1 MIINLKDFCKLI
13 SDEETAIYL
22 QDYNTR
28 DNLALDRVRHF
39 YTNGVLDK
47 YKNAIVTDFRS
58 LDRNCIVVYIKPDSY
73 AGYEKPVKSSRKPIR
88 SAIDYDDIDLA
99 YAVGEAIPMA
109 SPSTQDAVADW
120 LLMSVDPED
129 EQFETE
135 EDVTA
140 FVENWID
147 QFANDPEYG
156 ADEDSIR
163 DLVSCGYLDDSWL
176 DDFEED

>member
-1 MIINLKDFCKLI
+1 MGNIVQNPWLTQSEILHNIGNAKYDLNDVAIALHEQGETEFYSEVNNIIDQINNFYNRYI
-13 SDEETAIYL
+13 RREEPVKSS
-22 QDYNTR
+22 R
-28 DNLALDRVRHF
+28 R
-39 YTNGVLDK
+39 
-47 YKNAIVTDFRS
+47 
-58 LDRNCIVVYIKPDSY
+58 
-73 AGYEKPVKSSRKPIR
+73 PVKSSRKPIK

-109 SPSTQDAVADW
+109 SPSTQDAVTDW
-120 LLMSVDPED
+120 LLMAVDPED

-147 QFANDPEYG
+147 HFANDSEYG

-176 DDFEED
+176 EDFEED